1 MHAHFSR
8 IVSRLR
14 SIIRRPFSPACVFK
28 FALAEDEMRAT
39 RQTSCVVALAVVP
52 LSFVV
57 FGCGDGQSLGD
68 AIAAP
73 SGVRE
78 AAHDSAD
85 QSEAYQDRLNESR
98 AQRLHTHQAD
108 FFTKHGKDKSVEVVV
123 TGVNGDPAAAS
134 TYLRKKL
141 FKAAYEDYAN
151 ASSKAKQ
158 QTEANKKA
166 AGEAAVTE
174 HTKTWGEGVG
184 PSWVRFQYKVVES
197 DLPYPAIEAG
207 AAGGGTYTF
216 YASPVLDL
224 NAFAKRYD
232 VGRATNVD
240 AANRKVTIQ
249 AVLPTPIPDFDVEEM
264 IIQHG
269 ADNVATLIVKNAVGD
284 ERAVGTYLGRQAA
297 QLDPKINLYV
307 VGPKPISRDSYEMTV
322 APVGDLQ
329 VFSDRIR
336 FGQVTALDPTNRTVT
351 LSAEL
356 PNPLP
361 TAALASANSTGRAG
375 ETKKLS
381 DWSDFDKEPLEGETT
396 IDWALRIVKGNG
408 HYADRALAELAS
420 MPADPKEHERVA
432 EVLNATFTGNGF
444 NVDRHI
450 DAIVNWKTPEGAQ
463 KIADIIADD
472 WAHHSSDK
480 YLAAI
485 KRMDMPAATDAAA
498 DAIRRKI
505 LDDRGGFGLEKNLTA
520 LERLE
525 RPDVAV
531 AALKILVERDSPN
544 FGNKEAIQ
552 GLTRFKT
559 PQAAEVIASQIG
571 HKWVGNEASVALR
584 QMGEHAE
591 PIAIRMLTHR
601 APLVRAEAANI
612 LYDVGTQQGV
622 DALSAAIS
630 REKEAAVKVH
640 LRDARKALVQK
651 LQASGGT

>member
-1 MHAHFSR
+1 M
-8 IVSRLR
+8 RLA
-14 SIIRRPFSPACVFK
+14 RRLGCISAIAMIPLTLS
-28 FALAEDEMRAT
+28 LA
-39 RQTSCVVALAVVP
+39 
-52 LSFVV
+52 
-57 FGCGDGQSLGD
+57 GCGDGQSLGD

-73 SGVRE
+73 SGVTGV
-78 AAHDSAD
+78 AADNAN
-85 QSEAYQDRLNESR
+85 QNEAYQNRLDESR
-98 AQRLHTHQAD
+98 AQRLHEHQAG

-151 ASSKAKQ
+151 ASSKANE
-158 QTEANKKA
+158 QTQSNQKA
-166 AGEAAVTE
+166 AAEAAVAE
-174 HTKTWGEGVG
+174 HKKTWGDGIG
-184 PSWVRFQYKVVES
+184 PMWVHYRYKVVQS
-197 DLPYPAIEAG
+197 DLPYPSIEAG
-207 AAGGGTYTF
+207 ASGGGTYTF

-232 VGRATNVD
+232 VGQVTNVD
-240 AANRKVTIQ
+240 SANRKVAIQ
-249 AVLPTPIPDFDVEEM
+249 AVLPTPIPDFDIEEM
-264 IIQHG
+264 VIQHG
-269 ADNVATLIVKNAVGD
+269 ADNVATLIVTNAAGD
-284 ERAVGTYLGRQAA
+284 ERAVGAFLGRQAA

-336 FGQVTALDPTNRTVT
+336 FGRVTALDPTKRAVT
-351 LSAEL
+351 IVAEL
-356 PNPLP
+356 PDPLP
-361 TAALASANSTGRAG
+361 TAVLASANGTGRAG

-381 DWSDFDKEPLEGETT
+381 DWSDWDKEPLAGETT

-408 HYADRALAELAS
+408 FHVDRALAELAA
-420 MPADPKEHERVA
+420 MPPDPAEHARVA
-432 EVLNATFTGNGF
+432 EVLNATFTGQGLHT
-444 NVDRHI
+444 DRHV

-463 KIADIIADD
+463 KIADIIAGD
-472 WAHHSSDK
+472 WANHSSDK

-505 LDDRGGFGLEKNLTA
+505 LDDRGGFRIEKNLTA
-520 LERLE
+520 LERLD

-531 AALKILVERDSPN
+531 ATLKILVERDSAS
-544 FGNKEAIQ
+544 FGNKEAIR

-612 LYDVGTQQGV
+612 LYDVGTQQGI
-622 DALSAAIS
+622 DALSAAIA

-651 LQASGGT
+651 LQANAT

>member
-1 MHAHFSR
+1 MNTFRHRSR
-8 IVSRLR
+8 QWVM
-14 SIIRRPFSPACVFK
+14 A
-28 FALAEDEMRAT
+28 
-39 RQTSCVVALAVVP
+39 VVAIAP
-52 LSFVV
+52 LLS
-57 FGCGDGQSLGD
+57 GCGDGRSLGD

-73 SGVRE
+73 SGVTE
-78 AAHDSAD
+78 AAAGSAD
-85 QSEAYQDRLNESR
+85 PNEAYQGRLDQSR
-98 AQRLHTHQAD
+98 AQRLQEHQSD
-108 FFTKHGKDKSVEVVV
+108 FFTSHGKDKSVEVVV
-123 TGVNGDPAAAS
+123 TGVSGDPAAAS

-158 QTEANKKA
+158 QTQANQKA
-166 AGEAAVTE
+166 AAEAAVTE
-174 HTKTWGEGVG
+174 HTKTWGEGFG
-184 PSWVRFQYKVVES
+184 PSWVHYQFKVVES
-197 DLPYPAIEAG
+197 DLSYPSIEAG
-207 AAGGGTYTF
+207 ASGGGTYTF

-224 NAFAKRYD
+224 NAFAKRFD
-232 VGRATNVD
+232 VGQATSVD
-240 AANRKVTIQ
+240 SANRKVTIQ
-249 AVLPTPIPDFDVEEM
+249 AQLPTPIPDFDVEEL

-269 ADNVATLIVKNAVGD
+269 ADNVATLVVTNAAGD
-284 ERAVGTYLGRQAA
+284 ERAVGAYLGRQAT

-336 FGQVTALDPTNRTVT
+336 FGRITALDPTRRSVTVA
-351 LSAEL
+351 AEL

-361 TAALASANSTGRAG
+361 TAALASASSTGRAG

-408 HYADRALAELAS
+408 LYVERALAELAS
-420 MPADPKEHERVA
+420 MPADPKEHERVS
-432 EVLNATFTGNGF
+432 EVLNATFTGNGLHI
-444 NVDRHI
+444 DRHV

-463 KIADIIADD
+463 KIADIIAED
-472 WAHHSSDK
+472 WANHSSDK

-498 DAIRRKI
+498 EAIRRKI
-505 LDDRGGFGLEKNLTA
+505 LDDRGGFRLEKNLTA

-531 AALKILVERDSPN
+531 ATLKILVDRDSSS

-559 PQAAEVIASQIG
+559 AQAAEIVASQIG
-571 HKWVGNEASVALR
+571 HKWVGDEASVALR
-584 QMGEHAE
+584 QMGEYAE

-612 LYDVGTQQGV
+612 LYDVGTQKGV
-622 DALSAAIS
+622 DALSTAIG

-651 LQASGGT
+651 LQANGEA